1 MLISL
6 LFIAVMGML
15 TLTLASCQLM
25 EINIVQRA
33 TVSNGDGT
41 TSKQHDSTAKREEDR
56 MELIVPFK

>member
-1 MLISL
+1 MKNLYVIILSIVFATMLNQCT
-6 LFIAVMGML
+6 IA
-15 TLTLASCQLM
+15 